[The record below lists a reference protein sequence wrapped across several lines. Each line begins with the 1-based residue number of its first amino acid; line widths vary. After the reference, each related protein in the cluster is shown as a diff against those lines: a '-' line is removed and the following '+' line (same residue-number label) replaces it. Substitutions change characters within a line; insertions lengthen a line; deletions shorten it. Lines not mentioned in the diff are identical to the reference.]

1 MGLQCANRRPDG
13 TDMLKSCTHGLPSGL
28 TGPRRMLVHAAVLLL
43 ALSLL
48 SPATGLQ
55 GAGRQGCTAFVSR
68 NIVQSVFTLLPPVR
82 LHLNRHRPENTEA
95 HGLHRSPP
103 RGGGGFKTPA
113 LNRSMSRS
121 FSPKHSSMC
130 VCTMCA
136 TTDETKGGSIQPL
149 EDQDRTASPYAT
161 ESDPGES
168 LIQTRR
174 RREKLQ
180 DSDDGKR
187 DPLLVL
193 QSNSTISRNACS
205 QKLSFWARCHMRGQL
220 LRATHRIC
228 HTLCLV
234 SPREKHNCANNV
246 VMVVLRN

>member
-1 MGLQCANRRPDG
+1 MGMVRDGGENWVTGHRNPRNPGMGLQCANRRPDG

-103 RGGGGFKTPA
+103 RGGGGVQNSCPETFNVSLLYSVA
-113 LNRSMSRS
+113 LLNVRMHDVRDDRRNERGLCPTAGRS
-121 FSPKHSSMC
+121 
-130 VCTMCA
+130 
-136 TTDETKGGSIQPL
+136 G
-149 EDQDRTASPYAT
+149 
-161 ESDPGES
+161 
-168 LIQTRR
+168 
-174 RREKLQ
+174 Q
-180 DSDDGKR
+180 DSVS
-187 DPLLVL
+187 L
-193 QSNSTISRNACS
+193 
-205 QKLSFWARCHMRGQL
+205 CH
-220 LRATHRIC
+220 
-228 HTLCLV
+228 
-234 SPREKHNCANNV
+234 
-246 VMVVLRN
+246 